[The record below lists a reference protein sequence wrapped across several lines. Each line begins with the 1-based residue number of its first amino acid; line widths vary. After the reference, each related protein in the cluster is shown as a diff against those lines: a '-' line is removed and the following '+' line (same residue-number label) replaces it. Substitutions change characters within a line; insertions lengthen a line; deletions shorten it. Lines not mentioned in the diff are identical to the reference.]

1 MFVVLLTLLSAVP
14 AAASGRIV
22 GQATVIDGDTIE
34 IHGQRIRLFAIDALE
49 SRQLC
54 FDERQRPW
62 RCGAVAANALA
73 DFIARR
79 PVACRPVDRDR
90 YGRTV
95 ATCKVARVDL
105 AGWLVGQGLALD
117 WPRYGRGR
125 YKAAQ
130 GRAKAAL
137 QGVWKGR
144 FEVPWEW
151 RRSHAG
157 RPENRAT
164 RGVTFE
170 VARR

>member
-1 MFVVLLTLLSAVP
+1 MRGVITLLAFLLI
-14 AAASGRIV
+14 AASPAEARTALIV

-34 IHGQRIRLFAIDALE
+34 VHGKRIRLFGIDAPE

-54 FDERQRPW
+54 FDAQKRPW
-62 RCGAVAANALA
+62 RCGAAAANELA

-79 PVACRPVDRDR
+79 PVSCREVDRDR

-95 ATCKVARVDL
+95 ATCRVARVDL
-105 AGWLVGQGLALD
+105 AGWLVGRGLALD
-117 WPRYGRGR
+117 WPRYGHGR
-125 YKAAQ
+125 YRAAQ

-144 FEVPWEW
+144 FEAPWDW
-151 RRSHAG
+151 RRSHTG

-164 RGVTFE
+164 RG
-170 VARR
+170 